1 MIEALRYPPG
11 HLIGDYIR
19 GGLGAVITG
28 TPVLALDGVVW
39 VEWLLSAIALLC
51 LWFLVR
57 TAERHTQRITLD
69 DQGIAVAGWRSSR
82 VEWAS
87 LETMKLQY
95 FATKRD
101 RSAGWM
107 QLVLK
112 GPTGRVEVDS
122 RVDQFAVIVSTA
134 HRAALARDLLLTPST
149 LANLEH
155 LDAL

>member
-1 MIEALRYPPG
+1 MTEALRYPPG
-11 HLIGDYIR
+11 HLVGDYIR
-19 GGLGAVITG
+19 GTLGAVITG
-28 TPVLALDGVVW
+28 VPVLALDGVVW
-39 VEWLLSAIALLC
+39 VEWVLTGIAVLC
-51 LWFLVR
+51 VWFLIR
-57 TAERHTQRITLD
+57 TAERHTQRVTLD

-82 VEWAS
+82 VDWAS

-107 QLVLK
+107 QLVVK
-112 GPTGRVEVDS
+112 GPSGRVEVDS
-122 RVDQFAVIVSTA
+122 RIEQFPAIVSAA
-134 HRAALARDLLLTPST
+134 HRAALTRDLLLTPST